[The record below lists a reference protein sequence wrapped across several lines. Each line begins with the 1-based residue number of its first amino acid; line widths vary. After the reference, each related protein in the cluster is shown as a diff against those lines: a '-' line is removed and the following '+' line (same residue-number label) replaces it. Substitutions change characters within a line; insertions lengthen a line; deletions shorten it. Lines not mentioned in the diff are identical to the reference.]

1 MKIYQQVSLWINNA
15 PERILEESFSPAPW
29 HRNIKIACWQG
40 GNSSH
45 FLRIWTLGIVEGWS
59 SVGRLNEEGW
69 LSTSRQFWEG
79 GVAQRAAAWSSS
91 SLKQQLRATMHALGS
106 GAGSKAGQQRC
117 RTQVMSESM
126 GWPVKLSH
134 WTLYAYLCIH
144 VCMEQGGT
152 TGLWLQESPSSL
164 ARHGVE
170 ASVVDVIYLDVR
182 LCPMF
187 QFLPQTA
194 IHI

>member
-1 MKIYQQVSLWINNA
+1 
-15 PERILEESFSPAPW
+15 
-29 HRNIKIACWQG
+29 
-40 GNSSH
+40 
-45 FLRIWTLGIVEGWS
+45 
-59 SVGRLNEEGW
+59 
-69 LSTSRQFWEG
+69 
-79 GVAQRAAAWSSS
+79 
-91 SLKQQLRATMHALGS
+91 
-106 GAGSKAGQQRC
+106 
-117 RTQVMSESM
+117 
-126 GWPVKLSH
+126 
-134 WTLYAYLCIH
+134 
-144 VCMEQGGT
+144 MEQGGT